1 MIDRHRGHQ
10 CFLPGF
16 ASHNLKG
23 VLIWSD
29 NKDGTLFRKFVID
42 LTQNRR
48 VFAPSDLHD
57 GSRARL
63 DDPHLLV
70 LAAGG
75 QQAAV
80 GVEGHAEDD
89 VGVAVD
95 HLHRLPDLQVPD
107 EDLSQLEKQ

>member
-1 MIDRHRGHQ
+1 MSI
-10 CFLPGF
+10 
-16 ASHNLKG
+16 SH
-23 VLIWSD
+23 
-29 NKDGTLFRKFVID
+29 FFVIRHQF
-42 LTQNRR
+42 LLFTNRLCSSSS
-48 VFAPSDLHD
+48 SDLHD

-107 EDLSQLEKQ
+107 EDLSQLEKQQAGNCGARID

>member
-1 MIDRHRGHQ
+1 MK
-10 CFLPGF
+10 LGF
-16 ASHNLKG
+16 WEIG
-23 VLIWSD
+23 M
-29 NKDGTLFRKFVID
+29 D
-42 LTQNRR
+42 LSENSR
-48 VFAPSDLHD
+48 VSAPSDLHD

-63 DDPHLLV
+63 DDPHLFV

-95 HLHRLPDLQVPD
+95 QLHRLPDLQVPD
-107 EDLSQLEKQ
+107 QDLLQWNKQRAGNCNARID

>member
-1 MIDRHRGHQ
+1 MTIHGITN
-10 CFLPGF
+10 C
-16 ASHNLKG
+16 ASK
-23 VLIWSD
+23 IEIS
-29 NKDGTLFRKFVID
+29 GTGRFEDLALD
-42 LTQNRR
+42 LTEN

-57 GSRARL
+57 GPRARL

-107 EDLSQLEKQ
+107 QDLSQLEKQQAGSCCAEID

>member
-1 MIDRHRGHQ
+1 MTN
-10 CFLPGF
+10 C
-16 ASHNLKG
+16 ASK
-23 VLIWSD
+23 IETS
-29 NKDGTLFRKFVID
+29 GTGRFEDLALD
-42 LTQNRR
+42 LTENRC

-107 EDLSQLEKQ
+107 QDLSQLEKQQDGNCGAEID